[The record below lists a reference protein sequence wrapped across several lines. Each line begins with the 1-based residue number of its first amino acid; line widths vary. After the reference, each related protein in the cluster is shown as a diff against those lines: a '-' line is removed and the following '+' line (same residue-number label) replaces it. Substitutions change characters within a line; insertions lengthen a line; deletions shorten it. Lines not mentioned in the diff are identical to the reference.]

1 MLKLLNG
8 LQPPDPY
15 PRLSSKTAGMNQL
28 LTLYLLLN
36 ALRFGAFNPA
46 SLPGLADQNDYITYH
61 QTIARAQQLIAHKH
75 YQEAFALYKQMFD
88 HYEFVF
94 SRDYKVATQLAL
106 QVGQKQQ
113 AFTYLKHAIATG
125 WTLSDI
131 KKNALVTTLQGD
143 PQWRVVEQQ
152 YDSLRAFYQNG
163 GNQDVRVRVEKM
175 FKKDQR
181 KALLALFRIGATQER
196 YAEKRFAPHSE
207 QQMAQLLPII
217 DQYGYPGERLIHNG
231 YWAAVMLSHHNSISK
246 AYALQDTVYPHVRPK
261 LMKALKSGQLSP
273 YEFAMIDDWYMAVK
287 TNGKETHFG
296 YLSSSLTAQ
305 AKTIVDQRR
314 EAIGLSS
321 VVTISLLTDL
331 QKQTGFNCY
340 FPSNLVKKV
349 ATAE

>member
-1 MLKLLNG
+1 
-8 LQPPDPY
+8 
-15 PRLSSKTAGMNQL
+15 MNHL
-28 LTLYLLLN
+28 LTLYFLLN
-36 ALRFGAFNPA
+36 AVRFGAFLPA
-46 SLPGLADQNDYITYH
+46 SLPGQTDQNDYTTYH
-61 QTIARAQQLIAHKH
+61 QTIARAQQLIARKH
-75 YQEAFALYKQMFD
+75 YQQGFALYKQVLD
-88 HYEFVF
+88 TYEFVF

-106 QVGQKQQ
+106 QMGQKQQ
-113 AFTYLKHAIATG
+113 AFSYLKQAIATG

-131 KKNALVTTLQGD
+131 KKNALVTTLQRD
-143 PQWRVVEQQ
+143 PHWRVVEKQ
-152 YDSLRAFYQNG
+152 YDSLRALYRNG
-163 GNQDVRVRVEKM
+163 GNQAVRHRVEKM

-181 KALLALFRIGATQER
+181 KALLALFRVGATQER

-246 AYALQDTVYPHVRPK
+246 AYSLKDTVYPHVRPK
-261 LMKALKSGQLSP
+261 LMKALRSGQLSP

-287 TNGKETHFG
+287 TNGQETHFG

-305 AKTIVDQRR
+305 AKTKVDQHR

-321 VVTISLLTDL
+321 VETISLLADL

-340 FPSNLVKKV
+340 LPSNLAKKI

>member
-1 MLKLLNG
+1 
-8 LQPPDPY
+8 
-15 PRLSSKTAGMNQL
+15 MNYL

-36 ALRFGAFNPA
+36 AARFGAFFPA
-46 SLPGLADQNDYITYH
+46 SLSDKDDQNDYTTYH
-61 QTIARAQQLIAHKH
+61 QTIARAQQLIAHKN
-75 YQEAFALYKQMFD
+75 YPEAFTLYKQVID
-88 HYEFVF
+88 TYQFVF
-94 SRDYKVATQLAL
+94 SRDYKVATQLAI

-113 AFTYLKHAIATG
+113 ALTYLKKAIATG

-131 KKNALVTTLQGD
+131 NKNALLTTLHGD
-143 PQWRVVEQQ
+143 PQWREVEQQ
-152 YDSLRAFYQNG
+152 YDSLRALYQTG
-163 GNQDVRVRVEKM
+163 GNQAVRARVEKM

-246 AYALQDTVYPHVRPK
+246 AYALKDTVYPHVRPK

-273 YEFAMIDDWYMAVK
+273 YGLAMIDDWYLAVK
-287 TNGKETHFG
+287 TNGQQTHFG
-296 YLSSSLTAQ
+296 YLSRSLTAQ
-305 AKTIVDQRR
+305 AKAQVDQYR

-321 VVTISLLTDL
+321 VETVSLLADL
-331 QKQTGFNCY
+331 HQQTGFNCY
-340 FPSNLVKKV
+340 LPSNLARKI

>member
-1 MLKLLNG
+1 MSPFVFLFLHTLG
-8 LQPPDPY
+8 LI
-15 PRLSSKTAGMNQL
+15 G
-28 LTLYLLLN
+28 
-36 ALRFGAFNPA
+36 
-46 SLPGLADQNDYITYH
+46 SLPDGKSGKVDQNDYLAYHRSIAEAQTY
-61 QTIARAQQLIAHKH
+61 IAHGR
-75 YQEAFALYKQMFD
+75 YQQALDLYREVVD
-88 HYEFVF
+88 RYAFVF
-94 SRDYKVATQLAL
+94 SREYRVATQLAL
-106 QVGQKQQ
+106 QTGQKQQ
-113 AFTYLKHAIATG
+113 AFTYLKKAIATG

-152 YDSLRAFYQNG
+152 YDSLRTVYQNG
-163 GNQDVRVRVEKM
+163 GNQAVRNRVEKM

-181 KALLALFRIGATQER
+181 KALMALFRIGATQER

-217 DQYGYPGERLIHNG
+217 DQYGYPGEQLIHNG

-246 AYALQDTVYPHVRPK
+246 TYALKDTVYPHVRPK

-287 TNGKETHFG
+287 TNGQETHFG

-305 AKTIVDQRR
+305 ARTNVDERR

-321 VVTISLLTDL
+321 VETISLLADL

-340 FPSNLVKKV
+340 FPSNLARKI
-349 ATAE
+349 AAAE